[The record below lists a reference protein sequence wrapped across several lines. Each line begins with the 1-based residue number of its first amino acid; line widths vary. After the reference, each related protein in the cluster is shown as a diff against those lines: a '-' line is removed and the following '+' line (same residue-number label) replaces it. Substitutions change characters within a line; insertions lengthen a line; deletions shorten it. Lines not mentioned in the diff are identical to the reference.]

1 MRVKTIIIL
10 AIGVLLT
17 IVFMQNLDPV
27 RFTVLFS
34 TMYVSK
40 ITIML
45 IVGVTTFVLGYLA
58 GRPGRSKYNHIGYD
72 ENEAAKSKTNTLSD
86 DDRDYIN

>member
-1 MRVKTIIIL
+1 MRIKTIIIL

-17 IVFMQNLDPV
+17 IVFTQNLEQV

-40 ITIML
+40 ITMLL
-45 IVGVTTFVLGYLA
+45 IVGVTTFILGYLV

-72 ENEAAKSKTNTLSD
+72 EDEATNSKSNTLSD
-86 DDRDYIN
+86 EDKDYIN

>member
-1 MRVKTIIIL
+1 MRIKTIIIL

-17 IVFMQNLDPV
+17 IVFMQNLEQV

-40 ITIML
+40 ITMLL
-45 IVGVTTFVLGYLA
+45 IVGVTTFILGYLV

-72 ENEAAKSKTNTLSD
+72 EDEAGNSKSNTLSD
-86 DDRDYIN
+86 EDKDYIN

>member
-1 MRVKTIIIL
+1 MRIKTIVVL
-10 AIGVLLT
+10 AIAILLT
-17 IVFMQNLDPV
+17 IIFMQNLEPV

-45 IVGVTTFVLGYLA
+45 IVGVITFILGYLV
-58 GRPGRSKYNHIGYD
+58 GRPGRGKYNHVGYD
-72 ENEAAKSKTNTLSD
+72 EDADSKANPRTLSD
-86 DDRDYIN
+86 EDKEYLN